1 MIFILCE
8 CLVYNILILYS
19 IRAPQYPSIPAVSQS
34 THFERLDLLG
44 KEHTEAG
51 IEQAKQ
57 QQQKMKKIRSDL
69 ISRSSSTTNHPQ
81 EMPNAR
87 QMIRQKT
94 TPRFNKLSSSNI
106 TSETETTKATAVPV
120 VVVKVVEGTRTRT

>member
-1 MIFILCE
+1 MRH
-8 CLVYNILILYS
+8 NIH
-19 IRAPQYPSIPAVSQS
+19 PSLQSVSQS

-51 IEQAKQ
+51 IEQAEQQ

-69 ISRSSSTTNHPQ
+69 ISRRSSSTTNHPQ

-106 TSETETTKATAVPV
+106 TRETETETTEATAVPV
-120 VVVKVVEGTRTRT
+120 VVVKVVEGTRTRTYSWMPTTDA

>member
-1 MIFILCE
+1 MQ
-8 CLVYNILILYS
+8 S
-19 IRAPQYPSIPAVSQS
+19 VSQS

-51 IEQAKQ
+51 IEQAEQQ

-69 ISRSSSTTNHPQ
+69 ISSSTTNHPQ

-106 TSETETTKATAVPV
+106 TRETETETTEATAVPV
-120 VVVKVVEGTRTRT
+120 VVMKVVEGTRTRTYSWMPATTDA

>member
-1 MIFILCE
+1 MRH
-8 CLVYNILILYS
+8 NIH
-19 IRAPQYPSIPAVSQS
+19 PSLQSVSQS

-51 IEQAKQ
+51 IEQAEQ

-69 ISRSSSTTNHPQ
+69 ISSTTNHPQ

-106 TSETETTKATAVPV
+106 TRETETETTEATAVPV
-120 VVVKVVEGTRTRT
+120 VVVKVVEGTRTRTYSWMPATTDA

>member
-1 MIFILCE
+1 MRH
-8 CLVYNILILYS
+8 NIH
-19 IRAPQYPSIPAVSQS
+19 PSLQSVSQS

-51 IEQAKQ
+51 IEQAEQ

-106 TSETETTKATAVPV
+106 TRETETETTEATAVPV
-120 VVVKVVEGTRTRT
+120 VVVKVVEGTRTRTSWMPTTDA